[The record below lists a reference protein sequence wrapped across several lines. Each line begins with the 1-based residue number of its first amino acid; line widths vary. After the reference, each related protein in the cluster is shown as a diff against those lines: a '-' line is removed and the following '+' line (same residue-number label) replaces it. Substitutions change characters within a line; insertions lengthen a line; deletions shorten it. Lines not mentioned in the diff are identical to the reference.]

1 MKTKAAI
8 FLNGAYPPDH
18 SYFYIR
24 EYKQALGDTMIIV
37 TDGGLQFF
45 INHELFPDLIIGDWD
60 SADIRLLKAFPKALT
75 ITAPATDK
83 AYTDGELAIQWCID
97 NSIKEVVL
105 YGGIDTSFE
114 TDQLF
119 GNVLMMF
126 SYKANFM
133 SIIMRDYCQE
143 IIPLKDETISGIG
156 KPGDMLSVIP
166 ISKEITY
173 EAEGLKFDP
182 QGKTY
187 KFGETTPLRNELVED
202 VFNIKVKG
210 KALLIRHF

>member
-24 EYKQALGDTMIIV
+24 EYKQAVGDSIIIV

-60 SADIRLLKAFPKALT
+60 STDIRLIKVFPKALT
-75 ITAPATDK
+75 ITTPSIDK
-83 AYTDGELAIQWCID
+83 AYTDGELAIQWCVEND
-97 NSIKEVVL
+97 IKEVIL

-119 GNVLMMF
+119 GNAFMMF
-126 SYKANFM
+126 AYKDKFI
-133 SIIMRDYCQE
+133 SILMRDYCQE
-143 IIPLKDETISGIG
+143 IIPLENESLSGIG
-156 KPGDMLSVIP
+156 KPGDIISVVPVSEKI
-166 ISKEITY
+166 IY
-173 EAEGLKFDP
+173 EAEGLKFNP
-182 QGKTY
+182 SGKAF
-187 KFGETTPLRNELVED
+187 KFGESTPLRNELAED
-202 VFNIKVKG
+202 IYNIKVKG
-210 KALLIRHF
+210 RALLIRHF